1 MSTGM
6 LWYDNNSKNDL
17 LSQIAQAA
25 AYYQYKYGQYPEL
38 CYVHPDT
45 LGTAQIRAND
55 IVVLPDQQVQ
65 PGHLWLGVR
74 DGGLVPLAA

>member
-6 LWYDNNSKNDL
+6 LWYDSNPKNDL

-45 LGTAQIRAND
+45 LGDSQVKTHD
-55 IVVLPDQQVQ
+55 ITVLPDKQVQ

-74 DGGLVPLAA
+74 DGMVPLAV

>member
-6 LWYDNNSKNDL
+6 LWYDSNPNNDL
-17 LSQIAQAA
+17 FSQIAQAA

-45 LGTAQIRAND
+45 LGTSPINTHD
-55 IVVLPDQQVQ
+55 IMVLSDQQVQ

-74 DGGLVPLAA
+74 DGVVPLAA

>member
-6 LWYDNNSKNDL
+6 LWYDSNPKNDL
-17 LSQIAQAA
+17 FSQIAQAA
-25 AYYQYKYGQYPEL
+25 AYYLYKYGQYPEL

-45 LGTAQIRAND
+45 LGSSSVKTQEI
-55 IVVLPDQQVQ
+55 IILPDLHVQ

-74 DGGLVPLAA
+74 EKSAPMSA

>member
-6 LWYDNNSKNDL
+6 LWYDSNPKNDL
-17 LSQIAQAA
+17 LAQIAQAA

-45 LGTAQIRAND
+45 LGASHIQTND
-55 IVVLPDQQVQ
+55 IDVLPDQQVQ

-74 DGGLVPLAA
+74 DERVPLAA

>member
-6 LWYDNNSKNDL
+6 LWYDSNPKNDL
-17 LSQIAQAA
+17 LAQIAQAA

-45 LGTAQIRAND
+45 LGVLPIRTHD
-55 IVVLPDQQVQ
+55 IVVLPDNQVQ

-74 DGGLVPLAA
+74 DGPIPLAA

>member
-6 LWYDNNSKNDL
+6 LWYDSNPKIDL

-38 CYVHPDT
+38 CYVSPDT
-45 LGTAQIRAND
+45 LDALSARPND
-55 IVVLPDQQVQ
+55 IAVLPDRQVQ

-74 DGGLVPLAA
+74 DGMVPLAA